1 MWNLAAVLFFSSKG
15 MVVVAE
21 VVEISRKLRQVARK
35 AAFLEMWAEKVAQ
48 IALLRQVWRG
58 RF

>member
-35 AAFLEMWAEKVAQ
+35 AALLEMWAEKVAQ